1 MSPSPPPNVFTC
13 ATPIKHIE
21 PKPVPKASMIE
32 VPSDDARLQ
41 RTLYPSPNGE
51 LCYHIDSPPDPAESP
66 LNCPHHPTPAKEITE
81 AKILEKCRALYPD
94 VDRIAGVLS
103 RWIHHGREGEVDKP
117 LINALLFLDHDL
129 AISVLRQ
136 LRQPRAQLANV
147 RSPHRIRKIDGNSV
161 VIPLTL
167 TTLTD
172 STAHAVDTLL
182 DCGASGLGYLH
193 HNWVT
198 KNNIPTKALPYPI
211 PVYNADGTLNK
222 SGSITHTCELV
233 VTIDD
238 HVETLTFAVTNTG
251 SSNAI
256 LGLSWLR
263 FHNPLV
269 DWRTGKICFTNCPS
283 ACCLAPPLLSM

>member
-1 MSPSPPPNVFTC
+1 V
-13 ATPIKHIE
+13 
-21 PKPVPKASMIE
+21 
-32 VPSDDARLQ
+32 Q
-41 RTLYPSPNGE
+41 
-51 LCYHIDSPPDPAESP
+51 
-66 LNCPHHPTPAKEITE
+66 CPHK
-81 AKILEKCRALYPD
+81 
-94 VDRIAGVLS
+94 
-103 RWIHHGREGEVDKP
+103 
-117 LINALLFLDHDL
+117 
-129 AISVLRQ
+129 
-136 LRQPRAQLANV
+136 
-147 RSPHRIRKIDGNSV
+147 IRKIDGNSV

-167 TTLTD
+167 TTLAD

-193 HNWVT
+193 HNWVA
-198 KNNIPTKALPYPI
+198 KNNIPMKALPYPI

-233 VTIDD
+233 VTIGD

-256 LGLSWLR
+256 LGLSWLC

-283 ACCLAPPLLSM
+283 ACCLAPPPPVNVKTGCSDSAVDHGPNDEHIRCFDEYPTPAGEPDDTDTI